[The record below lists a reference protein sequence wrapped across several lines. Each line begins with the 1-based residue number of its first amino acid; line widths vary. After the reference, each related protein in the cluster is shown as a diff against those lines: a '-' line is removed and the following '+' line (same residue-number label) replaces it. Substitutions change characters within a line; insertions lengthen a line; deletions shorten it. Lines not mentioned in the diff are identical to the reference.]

1 MTGRLVHWWH
11 RCPLHLCPAGGG
23 AAHVLHLFSNGFRE
37 RIHHSKQTQVL
48 RSHVKRVSPIF
59 GSPILQ
65 RENLEYSCPQSQEI
79 TRHVPRP
86 FQVLMLETRD
96 SQGPWTQAHVL
107 AGVMPV
113 GSRLVGG
120 PVSAHFSGGHREAR
134 HSPPW
139 MDSEV
144 EWKVSLSWGGL
155 STTLSF
161 PQKAF
166 FPPQS
171 ITPFHTQKKR
181 QGKSSSSLLG
191 SDRREPLFI
200 LMGRTLD

>member
-1 MTGRLVHWWH
+1 M
-11 RCPLHLCPAGGG
+11 
-23 AAHVLHLFSNGFRE
+23 
-37 RIHHSKQTQVL
+37 
-48 RSHVKRVSPIF
+48 
-59 GSPILQ
+59 
-65 RENLEYSCPQSQEI
+65 
-79 TRHVPRP
+79 RHVPRP

-96 SQGPWTQAHVL
+96 SQGPWTQARVL
-107 AGVMPV
+107 VGAMPV

-144 EWKVSLSWGGL
+144 EWKASLSWGGL

-171 ITPFHTQKKR
+171 ITPFQKKK
-181 QGKSSSSLLG
+181 GKEKEAHPCLGVTEGNRFSL
-191 SDRREPLFI
+191 
-200 LMGRTLD
+200 